1 MTEVLKTGWYLL
13 KTKKGQEL
21 RAERHLQQQGF
32 EIYCPVSS
40 KQVVFFPTYLFIY
53 LREEDKGLFHKIR
66 STLGVSG
73 IVTFN
78 RVAKGLYQSGQLPA
92 ESYHKLLPSP
102 IPNGER
108 IVEQL
113 ENYFWEKNKIKP
125 TNIERAKRFE
135 EGDPVVVNI
144 PLYEHFDAVFLKAHG
159 ANRGLVLL
167 KMIEQ
172 RWTEEGVLE
181 KTLTGE
187 KEITVELQQLQ
198 SKP

>member
-32 EIYCPVSS
+32 KVYCPVSI
-40 KQVVFFPTYLFIY
+40 KQVVFFPTYLFVY

-78 RVAKGLYQSGQLPA
+78 KVAKGLYQSGQLPA

-108 IVEQL
+108 IIEQL

-125 TNIERAKRFE
+125 TNTERAKRFE

-144 PLYEHFDAVFLKAHG
+144 PLYEHFDAVFLKTHG

-198 SKP
+198 SKS